1 MSKKTLYIIAFFLV
15 LGGVLGYNYYQKI
28 FGKAITKDSVLF
40 VSSNDSLTDV
50 KDKLSE
56 FSKNPN
62 TFLLVAAKKN
72 FSKPKSGRYVLTEGM
87 SNNDI
92 INMLR
97 IGNQTPLKVSFNN
110 QDTLEKFAGRI
121 AEQLEIDSISVLNS
135 FYDKEFLSKN
145 KLTKK
150 SVLQICIPNS
160 YEFYW
165 NISANGFRN
174 KMLKEYNRFWNTSR
188 LKKAQTLK
196 MTQVEVIAL
205 ASIVQK
211 ETAKIVEEAGF
222 KGIWGSGLGISASLG
237 VRDNNEASWTQVL
250 DVIEFMSDATTIPIL
265 LDGDTGYGNFNNMR
279 RLVKKLCQ
287 RGAGGVCIE
296 DKIFPKTNSFLRG
309 DKQPLADIDE
319 FAGHMREVVREEEH
333 RDAPTTRYGMPYHT
347 VETAITPADAVTPTK
362 HVLQALLAGE
372 NYPSGEDGRQ
382 AIEILVAA
390 YQSAEQ
396 GGVTLDL
403 DKITLDRARKYP
415 WA

>member
-1 MSKKTLYIIAFFLV
+1 MSKKFIYAVIATILFV
-15 LGGVLGYNYYQKI
+15 GGVIGYNYYQKI

-211 ETAKIVEEAGF
+211 ETAKIVERPIVAGLYLNRLR
-222 KGIWGSGLGISASLG
+222 KGWPLQADPTIIYCIREVKGQDYVVKRVLTADLELKSPYNTYKNKGVPPTLIAMPDISSIDA
-237 VRDNNEASWTQVL
+237 VL
-250 DVIEFMSDATTIPIL
+250 NSKQHKYMYMCANV
-265 LDGDTGYGNFNNMR
+265 
-279 RLVKKLCQ
+279 
-287 RGAGGVCIE
+287 
-296 DKIFPKTNSFLRG
+296 DKIGYHAFARTLSQHNRNAAKYHIWLN
-309 DKQPLADIDE
+309 KQ
-319 FAGHMREVVREEEH
+319 
-333 RDAPTTRYGMPYHT
+333 
-347 VETAITPADAVTPTK
+347 
-362 HVLQALLAGE
+362 
-372 NYPSGEDGRQ
+372 
-382 AIEILVAA
+382 
-390 YQSAEQ
+390 
-396 GGVTLDL
+396 GVN
-403 DKITLDRARKYP
+403 R
-415 WA
+415 